1 MSQISGA
8 TAIDQSVSALSSNR
22 FSELKS
28 EDFIRIIFTELA
40 NQDPLQP
47 NDTGA
52 LLDQLNSIR
61 DIESDLNLTRQL
73 ESLVTEN
80 QLAAASNMIG
90 KVVTGRTEGFD
101 SVTGTVVAAR
111 REGDS
116 ISLELADGRV
126 VPIENVDSV
135 EAAPV
140 PEGPLNR

>member
-61 DIESDLNLTRQL
+61 DIESVRQCDRHRRRRQAGRRL
-73 ESLVTEN
+73 D
-80 QLAAASNMIG
+80 QPG
-90 KVVTGRTEGFD
+90 TGGRPGR
-101 SVTGTVVAAR
+101 AH
-111 REGDS
+111 RE
-116 ISLELADGRV
+116 R
-126 VPIENVDSV
+126 
-135 EAAPV
+135 
-140 PEGPLNR
+140 